1 MPGSRL
7 GSPASQGSI
16 KSVRSTY
23 RTINK
28 NSHVDESLFGNKS
41 PIKSSAS
48 DNKASPGKAVKS
60 PTSKLSP
67 NTALLPIQ
75 ADVVTIRRR
84 DLERMRQP
92 AGVLSSEEIARL
104 RHEAEAELEGQRAVA
119 QARKEKMLKMEAE
132 RRKHQPPTETEH
144 LQASANSHTRNRADD
159 LLTEQRDEVKHMN
172 QMVQYSKCVTIR
184 DAQIEEKKHM
194 LQEEEEEERA
204 LDLQMEI
211 DRLKA
216 LEAYEERERQRT
228 AESRLGAQILNEQIV
243 ERKRERVHREELR
256 DLERDHMTG
265 EVERLKSEEAQAALD
280 KKRAAEALM
289 EEVHRSNAEQVG
301 RKAAAKAAE
310 LEEDALIVE
319 YLRQRQLKEQA
330 AVEEK
335 VRVAKEKE
343 LETARLRAKQERAAD
358 RQAEI
363 DELRARRYT
372 EAYEREWRQKEKA
385 AREHMAATN
394 RDLAQARAAQ
404 QAARVAAQADM
415 ARVEAQEFHRIVEEN
430 RHSEQ
435 QQLEKEMSA
444 MELRQH
450 HKEELRAQ
458 MAANEERQKRERAEY
473 LLEGEK
479 TRQKLQAE
487 RDFIEAVRQRK
498 LKEMEAEGV
507 PAKYRAELARKKMT
521 NW

>member
-1 MPGSRL
+1 M
-7 GSPASQGSI
+7 AAD
-16 KSVRSTY
+16 K
-23 RTINK
+23 
-28 NSHVDESLFGNKS
+28 
-41 PIKSSAS
+41 
-48 DNKASPGKAVKS
+48 KASPVKATKS
-60 PTSKLSP
+60 PTSKLTT
-67 NTALLPIQ
+67 NTALQPIQ
-75 ADVVTIRRR
+75 ADTVTIRRR
-84 DLERMRQP
+84 DIERMRQP

-104 RHEAEAELEGQRAVA
+104 KHEAEAELEGQRAVA
-119 QARKEKMLKMEAE
+119 QARKEKMLKMEEE
-132 RRKHQPPTETEH
+132 RRKHEPPTETERLH
-144 LQASANSHTRNRADD
+144 AVANSHTRNRADD

-172 QMVQYSKCVTIR
+172 QMIQ
-184 DAQIEEKKHM
+184 EKKHM
-194 LQEEEEEERA
+194 LQEEEEDERA

-211 DRLKA
+211 DRLRA
-216 LEAYEERERQRT
+216 LEAYEERERQRL
-228 AESRLGAQILNEQIV
+228 AESRVGAQILNEQIV
-243 ERKRERVHREELR
+243 ERKRERVHQEELR

-265 EVERLKSEEAQAALD
+265 EVERLKAEEAQAAQD

-289 EEVHRSNAEQVG
+289 AEVHRSNAEQMA
-301 RKAAAKAAE
+301 RKKAAKAAE

-330 AVEEK
+330 ALEEK
-335 VRVAKEKE
+335 ARIAKEKE
-343 LETARLRAKQERAAD
+343 LETASLRAKQERAAD

-385 AREHMAATN
+385 AHERVAATN

-415 ARVEAQEFHRIVEEN
+415 ARLEAQEFHRIVEEN
-430 RHSEQ
+430 RHIEQ
-435 QQLEKEMSA
+435 QQLQKEMTA
-444 MELRQH
+444 MQLREH

-458 MAANEERQKRERAEY
+458 MAANEERQKRQHAEY

-487 RDFIEAVRQRK
+487 KAFIEAVRQKK
-498 LKEMEAEGV
+498 LAEMEAEGI